1 MPPQHLTLNACRM
14 ALRLSGL
21 QIAAVGRISVAPS
34 GIEGDDYQQIGD
46 KKR

>member
-1 MPPQHLTLNACRM
+1 M

-21 QIAAVGRISVAPS
+21 QIAAVGRIRRSRHPALK
-34 GIEGDDYQQIGD
+34 GTIDDYQQIGD

>member
-1 MPPQHLTLNACRM
+1 MPDGATLIWPTDR
-14 ALRLSGL
+14 RRRPDK
-21 QIAAVGRISVAPS
+21 VKPPS